1 MTRSRSLPPRLPAA
15 GFRIFSLLPLAI
27 SFVVLVCLSLLA
39 IQLWTTL
46 RAREV
51 QLNEAARESAN
62 LAQSVAQHAYD
73 TIKEADTVLVGLVER
88 VETDGVSDLELE
100 RIHKLLVTRVGELP
114 QLHGIFIYAKDG
126 SWLVNSQKTLLRNL
140 NNSDRDYFKYHR
152 THDDLGPY
160 VGPPVRSK
168 STGHWIVTVSRRI
181 NMPDGSFGGVALATI
196 DMNYFRQFY
205 ERFSIGEKGPIFIAN
220 GNGILLLRRPFD
232 ESMLGRDLSP
242 FPLFH
247 DYLSKGPVGTAV
259 FRSRVDG
266 VTRINSYRRISGYPL
281 VVSAALSQDEVLAAW
296 RLDTVMQHAVG
307 GVLVLLIAFI
317 GYRMVRQIELRAN
330 SEAGL
335 LAARNELEL
344 INETLA
350 RLANQDGLTGLAN
363 RRHFDQ
369 SLLAEFSR
377 AQREGSPLGLV
388 LLDVDCFKQYNDL
401 YGHVAGDECLRK
413 IGKVVAYSMRR
424 PGDLAARYG
433 GEEMVILLPGTDL
446 VGALA
451 VAESVRQAVQ
461 SLGIDHRGN
470 PPGVVTASVGVA
482 AFVPAHLENQ
492 PVELIELA
500 DQALYEAKSSGRNQ
514 VRHASS
520 RDSAGRIA
528 SLVAFR

>member
-1 MTRSRSLPPRLPAA
+1 MTRSRSLPPRLLGAR
-15 GFRIFSLLPLAI
+15 FRGFSLLPLAI

-39 IQLWTTL
+39 IQLWMTL

-51 QLNEAARESAN
+51 QLDEAGRESAN

-88 VETDGVSDLELE
+88 VQTDGVSDPELA
-100 RIHKLLVTRVGELP
+100 RMHKLLVTRVAELR
-114 QLHGIFIYAKDG
+114 QLHGIFIYARDG
-126 SWLVNSQKTLLRNL
+126 SWLVNSQQTLLSNL
-140 NNSDRDYFKYHR
+140 NNSDRDYFNYHR
-152 THDDLGPY
+152 THADRGPY

-196 DMNYFRQFY
+196 DMNYFRLFY
-205 ERFSIGEKGPIFIAN
+205 ERFSIGKKGAIFIAN

-232 ESMLGRDLSP
+232 ESLLGRDLSQ

-247 DYLSKGPVGTAV
+247 DYLPKSPVGTAV
-259 FRSRVDG
+259 IKSRVDG
-266 VTRINSYRRISGYPL
+266 VTRINSYRRVEEYPL

-296 RLDTVMQHAVG
+296 RVDAVMQNAVG

-317 GYRMVRQIELRAN
+317 GYRVVRQIDLRVK

-335 LAARNELEL
+335 VEARNELEM

-377 AQREGSPLGLV
+377 AQREDSSLGLV
-388 LLDVDCFKQYNDL
+388 LIDVDFFKQYNDI

-413 IGKVVAYSMRR
+413 IGKVVGYSMRR

-433 GEEMVILLPGTDL
+433 GEEMVVLLPGTEL
-446 VGALA
+446 PGALA
-451 VAESVRQAVQ
+451 VAEGVRQAVQ
-461 SLGIDHRGN
+461 SLGIEHSGN
-470 PPGVVTASVGVA
+470 PLGVVTASVGVA
-482 AFVPAHLENQ
+482 AFMPMHLENL
-492 PVELIELA
+492 PVELVELA
-500 DQALYEAKSSGRNQ
+500 DKALYKAKASGRNQ
-514 VRHASS
+514 VCYESS
-520 RDSAGRIA
+520 GKSAEQA
-528 SLVAFR
+528 ATALAFR

>member
-1 MTRSRSLPPRLPAA
+1 MSRSRSLPPRLLGAD
-15 GFRIFSLLPLAI
+15 FRGFSLLALAI

-39 IQLWTTL
+39 IQLWMTL

-62 LAQSVAQHAYD
+62 LAQAVAQHAYD

-88 VETDGVSDLELE
+88 VEADGMSERELA
-100 RIHKLLVTRVGELP
+100 RIHKLLVARVAELP
-114 QLHGIFIYAKDG
+114 QLHGIFVYGKDG
-126 SWLVNSQKTLLRNL
+126 SWLVNSQKTLLSNL
-140 NNSDRDYFKYHR
+140 NNSDRNYFNYHR
-152 THDDLGPY
+152 THGDRGPY

-168 STGHWIVTVSRRI
+168 STGDWIVTVSRRI

-196 DMNYFRQFY
+196 DMNYFRLFY
-205 ERFSIGEKGPIFIAN
+205 ERFAIGEKGAIFIAN
-220 GNGILLLRRPFD
+220 GAGILLLRRPFD
-232 ESMLGRDLSP
+232 ESMLGRDLSQ

-247 DYLSKGPVGTAV
+247 DYLSKSPIGTAV
-259 FRSRVDG
+259 FKSRVDG
-266 VTRINSYRRISGYPL
+266 VTRINSYRRIEEYPL
-281 VVSAALSQDEVLAAW
+281 VVSAALSQDEVLAEW
-296 RLDTVMQHAVG
+296 RLDMILQNAVG
-307 GVLVLLIAFI
+307 GVLVLLIACI
-317 GYRMVRQIELRAN
+317 GYRVVRQIDLRVK

-335 LAARNELEL
+335 LEARNELEL

-369 SLLAEFSR
+369 SLHAEFNR
-377 AQREGSPLGLV
+377 AQREGSSLGLV
-388 LLDVDCFKQYNDL
+388 LIDVDFFKQYNDL

-446 VGALA
+446 QGALA
-451 VAESVRQAVQ
+451 VAEGVRDAVQ
-461 SLGIDHRGN
+461 SLGIDHRSN

-482 AFVPAHLENQ
+482 AFIPMHLENQ
-492 PVELIELA
+492 PTELVELA
-500 DQALYEAKSSGRNQ
+500 DKALYQAKSSGRNR
-514 VRHASS
+514 VCHESS
-520 RDSAGRIA
+520 CESAVQA
-528 SLVAFR
+528 VTVLAFR

>member
-1 MTRSRSLPPRLPAA
+1 MTRSRSLPPRLLGA
-15 GFRIFSLLPLAI
+15 GFRGFSLLPLAI

-39 IQLWTTL
+39 IQLWMTL

-73 TIKEADTVLVGLVER
+73 TIKAADTALVGLVER
-88 VETDGVSDLELE
+88 VETDGVSDLALA
-100 RIHKLLVTRVGELP
+100 RMHKLLVARVAELP
-114 QLHGIFIYAKDG
+114 QLHGIFLYAKDG
-126 SWLVNSQKTLLRNL
+126 SWLVNSQKTLLSNL
-140 NNSDRDYFKYHR
+140 NNSDREYFNYHR
-152 THDDLGPY
+152 THQDRGPY

-181 NMPDGSFGGVALATI
+181 DMPDGSFGGVALATI
-196 DMNYFRQFY
+196 DMNYFRLFY
-205 ERFSIGEKGPIFIAN
+205 ERFSIGKKGAIFIAN
-220 GNGILLLRRPFD
+220 DKGIILLRRPFD
-232 ESMLGRDLSP
+232 AGLLGRDISQ

-247 DYLSKGPVGTAV
+247 DYLPKSPVGTAV
-259 FRSRVDG
+259 IQSRVDG
-266 VTRINSYRRISGYPL
+266 VTRINSYRRIQEYPL
-281 VVSAALSQDEVLAAW
+281 VVSAALSQDEVLAEW
-296 RLDTVMQHAVG
+296 RLDTILQNAVG

-317 GYRMVRQIELRAN
+317 GYRVVRQIDLRVK

-335 LAARNELEL
+335 LEARNELEL

-377 AQREGSPLGLV
+377 AQRDNSSLGLV
-388 LLDVDCFKQYNDL
+388 LIDVDFFKQYNDI

-433 GEEMVILLPGTDL
+433 GEEMVILLPGTD
-446 VGALA
+446 VQGTLA
-451 VAESVRQAVQ
+451 VAEGVRQAVQ
-461 SLGIDHRGN
+461 SLGIEHRGN
-470 PPGVVTASVGVA
+470 PLGVVTASVGVA
-482 AFVPAHLENQ
+482 TCMPTHLENSA
-492 PVELIELA
+492 VELVELA
-500 DQALYEAKSSGRNQ
+500 DKALYQAKACGRNQ
-514 VRHASS
+514 VCHESS
-520 RDSAGRIA
+520 CKPARLAA
-528 SLVAFR
+528 TAFALR

>member
-1 MTRSRSLPPRLPAA
+1 MTRSHSLPPRLL
-15 GFRIFSLLPLAI
+15 GTRFRGFSLLPLAI
-27 SFVVLVCLSLLA
+27 SFVLLVCLSLLA
-39 IQLWTTL
+39 LQLWMTL

-51 QLNEAARESAN
+51 QLAEAGRESAN
-62 LAQSVAQHAYD
+62 LAQAVAQHAYD

-88 VETDGVSDLELE
+88 MEADVASGTELE
-100 RIHKLLVTRVGELP
+100 RIHKLLVTRVAELP
-114 QLHGIFIYAKDG
+114 QLHGIFVYASDG
-126 SWLVNSQKTLLRNL
+126 SWLVNSQKTLLSHL
-140 NNSDRDYFKYHR
+140 NNSDREYFNYHR
-152 THDDLGPY
+152 THGDRGPH

-168 STGHWIVTVSRRI
+168 STGDWVVTVSRRI
-181 NMPDGSFGGVALATI
+181 NLPDGSFGGVALATI

-205 ERFSIGEKGPIFIAN
+205 ERFSIGEKGAIFIAN

-232 ESMLGRDLSP
+232 ESMLGRDLSQ
-242 FPLFH
+242 FPLFQ
-247 DYLSKGPVGTAV
+247 DNLPKGPVGTAV

-317 GYRMVRQIELRAN
+317 GYRMVRQIELRVN

-335 LAARNELEL
+335 VEARNELEL
-344 INETLA
+344 MNETLA

>member
-1 MTRSRSLPPRLPAA
+1 MTRSHSLPPRLL
-15 GFRIFSLLPLAI
+15 GTRFRGFSLLPLAI
-27 SFVVLVCLSLLA
+27 SFVLLVCLSLLA
-39 IQLWTTL
+39 LQLWMTL

-51 QLNEAARESAN
+51 QLAEAGRESAN
-62 LAQSVAQHAYD
+62 LAQAVAQHAYD

-88 VETDGVSDLELE
+88 MEADVASSTELE
-100 RIHKLLVTRVGELP
+100 RIHKLLVTRVAELP
-114 QLHGIFIYAKDG
+114 QLHGIFVYASDG
-126 SWLVNSQKTLLRNL
+126 SWLVNSQKTLLSHL
-140 NNSDRDYFKYHR
+140 NNSDREYFNYHR
-152 THDDLGPY
+152 THGDRGPY

-168 STGHWIVTVSRRI
+168 STGDWVVTVSRRI
-181 NMPDGSFGGVALATI
+181 NLPDGSFGGVALATI

-205 ERFSIGEKGPIFIAN
+205 ERFSIGEKGAIFIAN

-232 ESMLGRDLSP
+232 ESMLGRDLSQ

-247 DYLSKGPVGTAV
+247 DYLPKGPVGTAV

-317 GYRMVRQIELRAN
+317 GYRMVRQIELRVN

-335 LAARNELEL
+335 VEARNELEL
-344 INETLA
+344 MNETLA

-401 YGHVAGDECLRK
+401 YGHW
-413 IGKVVAYSMRR
+413 
-424 PGDLAARYG
+424 LA
-433 GEEMVILLPGTDL
+433 T
-446 VGALA
+446 
-451 VAESVRQAVQ
+451 
-461 SLGIDHRGN
+461 
-470 PPGVVTASVGVA
+470 
-482 AFVPAHLENQ
+482 
-492 PVELIELA
+492 
-500 DQALYEAKSSGRNQ
+500 
-514 VRHASS
+514 
-520 RDSAGRIA
+520 SA
-528 SLVAFR
+528 